1 MKLILCL
8 DDHDGMRFNGRRQSR
23 DSAVCADIL
32 EISGKA
38 PLWMHVNSG
47 KLFDTDCDRIYC
59 YQDAPDFVPE
69 DVYLFL
75 EFDSAE
81 RYLPMADTMIIY
93 RWNRVYPADVIFS
106 KDYLDCP
113 WTLKETFEF
122 SGHSHSKL
130 TREVYVR

>member
-1 MKLILCL
+1 MHLLAICIYSLKKNVWFSSATIL
-8 DDHDGMRFNGRRQSR
+8 
-23 DSAVCADIL
+23 
-32 EISGKA
+32 K
-38 PLWMHVNSG
+38 
-47 KLFDTDCDRIYC
+47 
-59 YQDAPDFVPE
+59 
-69 DVYLFL
+69 VYLFL

>member
-1 MKLILCL
+1 MFYKNARIFCKDFSFHIGAFEVVDGKFGEIL
-8 DDHDGMRFNGRRQSR
+8 
-23 DSAVCADIL
+23 
-32 EISGKA
+32 
-38 PLWMHVNSG
+38 
-47 KLFDTDCDRIYC
+47 
-59 YQDAPDFVPE
+59 PDFVPE